1 MHIESIK
8 RETEKAVLVTVE
20 VENCAGRR
28 AADFWFPRSQIKI
41 EGNKLDAPVW
51 LVRAKLVDKF
61 GAHVGSASWI
71 N

>member
-20 VENCAGRR
+20 VENVAARR
-28 AADFWFPRSQIKI
+28 AVDFWFPKSQIKI
-41 EGNKLDAPVW
+41 IENALVAPDW
-51 LVRAKLVDKF
+51 LVRAKLIEKF
-61 GAHVGSASWI
+61 GENVGRASWI